1 MYRSVRIANNAKAQP
16 ACPPPLKQN
25 RPASVALENF
35 EPKFEKKVAK
45 RTGQVK
51 VPPKH
56 IRQKK
61 VKKQV
66 GQQRTITGKG
76 VAMRPNFGFL
86 DFLVKNRAG
95 RTSEKPIKSEV
106 PVGKTS
112 PDRIFGVLT
121 RSTSRVHTRYISVH
135 SY

>member
-16 ACPPPLKQN
+16 AAVPSLLKQN
-25 RPASVALENF
+25 RPASVALENY
-35 EPKFEKKVAK
+35 EQKFEKKVAK

-76 VAMRPNFGFL
+76 ISLLFL
-86 DFLVKNRAG
+86 GYRLFWSDKC
-95 RTSEKPIKSEV
+95 
-106 PVGKTS
+106 
-112 PDRIFGVLT
+112 
-121 RSTSRVHTRYISVH
+121 
-135 SY
+135 